1 MHLLTH
7 RGQSKS
13 SDDAVSPST
22 PLDTWKNLIDGSP
35 LSSWNDPNKT
45 RLINWNA
52 CLLKYYKILFSLEE
66 QRSIWITCCGYW
78 VQLRQS
84 KQHMAVP
91 SAQSKHSYISQ
102 KQAGIYNWSEPKWV
116 SDWRQHP
123 ERKRF
128 SPRAPCWPQSK
139 QLSPFSKSPK
149 SYFAA
154 SKKEEESIQR
164 TPASICE
171 PL

>member
-1 MHLLTH
+1 MLVYANCLPDKKWICNNGWFIQPLLFELPGGTAVAVSKKA
-7 RGQSKS
+7 SKS
-13 SDDAVSPST
+13 PPGIRIA
-22 PLDTWKNLIDGSP
+22 GSRK
-35 LSSWNDPNKT
+35 L
-45 RLINWNA
+45 
-52 CLLKYYKILFSLEE
+52 
-66 QRSIWITCCGYW
+66 IWITCCGYW